1 MRNYLPLKIHVIVFD
16 QVPIFMLLSRNIIL
30 FLVCIIGLGT
40 MVLFR
45 NFLEVI
51 SYFKKYFTINLWK
64 MIKSL
69 SNQSSKIIMLNDD
82 LNNIDLV
89 VLPNQICFTQWI
101 KMIKLEIPNWS
112 SLEQFRCIYID
123 DFCLFGL
130 LILLSLLIM
139 NIQSL

>member
-51 SYFKKYFTINLWK
+51 SYFKKVLYNKFMKDDKILVK
-64 MIKSL
+64 SIK
-69 SNQSSKIIMLNDD
+69 
-82 LNNIDLV
+82 
-89 VLPNQICFTQWI
+89 
-101 KMIKLEIPNWS
+101 
-112 SLEQFRCIYID
+112 
-123 DFCLFGL
+123 
-130 LILLSLLIM
+130 
-139 NIQSL
+139 